1 MSAHGGTR
9 HILSILVENRFGEL
23 CRIVGLFSGRG
34 YNIDSL
40 CVAPTSDPAFSRIIL
55 TTSGSDAIMEQII
68 KQVGKLVR
76 VLEVT
81 DLNEV
86 EHVEREMAL
95 LIVGTRT
102 PAERQEV
109 LNLKDG
115 GHRVIV
121 GLRRGSPT
129 RAKAEGSGLE
139 VADTAVAARRGDI
152 VMMLVPDELAPETYE
167 RDVAPGLRAGQHF
180 GVAHGF
186 SIHFRKIVPPR
197 DVNVF
202 IVATKSLGQ
211 LVRHELDR
219 GVVVLML
226 LVWHHDPS
234 E

>member
-1 MSAHGGTR
+1 MSAQGGAR

-55 TTSGSDAIMEQII
+55 TTSGSDAIMEQIL

-95 LIVGTRT
+95 LIVSTRT

-109 LNLKDG
+109 LNLAG
-115 GHRVIV
+115 VF
-121 GLRRGSPT
+121 
-129 RAKAEGSGLE
+129 RAKVIDISSDAITVETTGSQEKVEALLGLLRPLG
-139 VADTAVAARRGDI
+139 V
-152 VMMLVPDELAPETYE
+152 
-167 RDVAPGLRAGQHF
+167 RDVVRTGPVAIPRISAVRVTTGETAPVD
-180 GVAHGF
+180 GVPEAE
-186 SIHFRKIVPPR
+186 SAV
-197 DVNVF
+197 
-202 IVATKSLGQ
+202 
-211 LVRHELDR
+211 
-219 GVVVLML
+219 
-226 LVWHHDPS
+226 
-234 E
+234 

>member
-109 LNLKDG
+109 LNLAG
-115 GHRVIV
+115 VF
-121 GLRRGSPT
+121 
-129 RAKAEGSGLE
+129 RAKVIDISPDAITVETTGSQEKVEALLGLLRPLG
-139 VADTAVAARRGDI
+139 V
-152 VMMLVPDELAPETYE
+152 
-167 RDVAPGLRAGQHF
+167 RDVVRTGP
-180 GVAHGF
+180 VA
-186 SIHFRKIVPPR
+186 IPR
-197 DVNVF
+197 
-202 IVATKSLGQ
+202 ISA
-211 LVRHELDR
+211 VRETA
-219 GVVVLML
+219 
-226 LVWHHDPS
+226 
-234 E
+234 